1 MTATMAAIKEEKEA
15 LALVCLQFPAFWL
28 DALQDKG
35 YLTPRF
41 TQGPGPVKISNALTN
56 IIRERLF
63 PPC

>member
-1 MTATMAAIKEEKEA
+1 MSEIAAIPKEDKEE

-28 DALQDKG
+28 DALKDKG

-41 TQGPGPVKISNALTN
+41 TQGSGPIKISNALTN

-63 PPC
+63 AQ